1 MHIILLSGGSGK
13 RLWPLSNEIRSKQF
27 LKVLKNEAGEP
38 ESMVQ
43 RVFRQLHAA
52 GIDTHV
58 VVAAGRSQ
66 EQSLR
71 IQLGSSADLVLEPD
85 RRDTF
90 PAIALSC
97 TYLADVKKVPL
108 DEVVVVL
115 PVDVFADLEYFT
127 TLLRMEQAVLDNA
140 ADLVLMGIAPDHPSE
155 KFGYILPTAERDGV
169 YTVRGFVEKPDAVR
183 AAGLLAEGAYWN
195 GGVFAFRLG
204 YLMSIVAKQRPDCDF
219 PTLLAQYGTL
229 RKISFDYEVVEKA
242 TSIAMV
248 PYRGRWK
255 DLGTWNTLASELG
268 PGCLGKGLIAE
279 PTGDNHIINELDI
292 PIVALGT
299 SDLVIVAS
307 PDGILVSDREHSTTL
322 KKHVDTFT
330 APPRYEEFLW
340 GTARVIDS
348 LPVVSAPGSSSPS
361 AVVSVPGTISTGTIS
376 TEKVTAVDLV
386 SVPGSK
392 STVTAVDLVPGTVF
406 SAEFRTRHLSIPA
419 GRATGAL
426 VDAKA
431 GLVWVVVSGTGL
443 LTMDS
448 KEVPIQSGTTVSIAK
463 GQAHAL
469 VAHTDLVVLEV
480 QLPG

>member
-27 LKVLKNEAGEP
+27 LKVLKNDAGEP

-52 GIDTHV
+52 GIDSDV

-66 EQSLR
+66 EQALR
-71 IQLGSSADLVLEPD
+71 IQLGASADLVLEPE

-97 TYLADVKKVPL
+97 AYLADIKQVPL

-140 ADLVLMGIAPDHPSE
+140 AQLVLMGIAPDHPSE
-155 KFGYILPTAERDGV
+155 KFGYILPKAEQDGV
-169 YTVRGFVEKPDAVR
+169 YPVRGFVEKPDALR
-183 AAGLLAEGAYWN
+183 AKALLAEGAYWN

-204 YLMSIVAKQRPDCDF
+204 YLMAITAKQRADCAF
-219 PTLLAQYGTL
+219 APMLAQYGTL

-255 DLGTWNTLASELG
+255 DLGTWNTLASELA

-279 PTGDNHIINELDI
+279 PLGDNHIINELDI

-322 KKHVDTFT
+322 KKHVDGFT
-330 APPRYEEFLW
+330 AAPRYEEFLW

-348 LPVVSAPGSSSPS
+348 LP
-361 AVVSVPGTISTGTIS
+361 SVY
-376 TEKVTAVDLV
+376 
-386 SVPGSK
+386 
-392 STVTAVDLVPGTVF
+392 LVPGTKYTGTKSTAVTGTGELTVPGTK
-406 SAEFRTRHLSIPA
+406 STAVTGIAELTVPGTKSTAVTVDFVPGTRRLNIPA
-419 GRATGAL
+419 GRATGEL
-426 VDAKA
+426 VDTKA
-431 GLVWVVVSGTGL
+431 SLVWVAVAGTGI

-448 KEVPIQSGTTVSIAK
+448 HESPLSPGVTVSITK
-463 GQAHAL
+463 GQVHAL
-469 VAHTDLVVLEV
+469 VSLTDLVILEV
-480 QLPG
+480 QLPV

>member
-27 LKVLKNEAGEP
+27 LKVLKNDAGEP

-52 GIDTHV
+52 GIDTNV

-71 IQLGSSADLVLEPD
+71 IQLGSSADLVLEPE

-97 TYLADVKKVPL
+97 AYLADTKHVPL

-127 TLLRMEQAVLDNA
+127 TLLRMEQAVLNNA
-140 ADLVLMGIAPDHPSE
+140 AELVLMGIAPDHPSE
-155 KFGYILPTAERDGV
+155 KFGYILPRAEQNGV
-169 YTVRGFVEKPDAVR
+169 YQVRGFVEKPVAVR
-183 AAGLLAEGAYWN
+183 AEGLLAEGAYWN

-204 YLMSIVAKQRPDCDF
+204 YLMAITAAQRTDCTF
-219 PTLLAQYGTL
+219 ASMLAQYGTL

-242 TSIAMV
+242 ASIAMV

-268 PGCLGKGLIAE
+268 AGCLGKGLIAE

-299 SDLVIVAS
+299 SDLVIVGS
-307 PDGILVSDREHSTTL
+307 PDGILVSDREHSTSL
-322 KKHVDTFT
+322 KKHVDSFS
-330 APPRYEEFLW
+330 AAPRYEEFLW
-340 GTARVIDS
+340 GTARVVDS
-348 LPVVSAPGSSSPS
+348 
-361 AVVSVPGTISTGTIS
+361 
-376 TEKVTAVDLV
+376 
-386 SVPGSK
+386 
-392 STVTAVDLVPGTVF
+392 VPGTVF
-406 SAEFRTRHLSIPA
+406 SGTIGADFRTRRLNIPA

-426 VDAKA
+426 VDTIAN
-431 GLVWVVVSGTGL
+431 LVWVVVSGIGN
-443 LTMDS
+443 LTMDDQES
-448 KEVPIQSGTTVSIAK
+448 PIQSGTTVAIAK

-469 VAHTDLVVLEV
+469 VARTDLVVLEV
-480 QLPG
+480 QLPE

>member
-27 LKVLKNEAGEP
+27 LKVLKNDAGEP

-71 IQLGSSADLVLEPD
+71 IQLGGSADLVLEPD

-155 KFGYILPTAERDGV
+155 KFGYILPTAQRDGV
-169 YTVRGFVEKPDAVR
+169 YPVRGFVEKPDAVR
-183 AAGLLAEGAYWN
+183 AAGLLAEGAFWN

-204 YLMSIVAKQRPDCDF
+204 YLMAIVAKQRPDGDF
-219 PTLLAQYGTL
+219 ATLLAQYGTL

-268 PGCLGKGLIAE
+268 SGCLGKGLIAE

-299 SDLVIVAS
+299 RDLVIVAS

-348 LPVVSAPGSSSPS
+348 LP
-361 AVVSVPGTISTGTIS
+361 AVEKVPGTFSTRR
-376 TEKVTAVDLV
+376 LN
-386 SVPGSK
+386 
-392 STVTAVDLVPGTVF
+392 
-406 SAEFRTRHLSIPA
+406 IPA